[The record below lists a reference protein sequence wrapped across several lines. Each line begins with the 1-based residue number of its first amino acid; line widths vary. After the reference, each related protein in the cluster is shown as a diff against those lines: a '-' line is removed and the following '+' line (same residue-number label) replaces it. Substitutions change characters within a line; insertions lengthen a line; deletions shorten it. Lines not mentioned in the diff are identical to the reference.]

1 MAVTAIRGQMDL
13 TSFDGRFLQNSQ
25 VGSLMGK
32 VKVIG
37 EIELDRYYPQSWP
50 GRVRI
55 SLKDGSAHTREIII
69 PKGEKENPMSAR
81 EVEEKFLS
89 LATPVLG
96 DAKAQSV
103 IGEIHVL
110 ENSESLEGLLAFL
123 KP

>member
-1 MAVTAIRGQMDL
+1 MDL
-13 TSFDGRFLQNSQ
+13 TSFDEVLLQNSE

-55 SLKDGSAHTREIII
+55 SLTNGSAHTREIII
-69 PKGEKENPMSAR
+69 PKGEEENPMSAQ

-89 LATPVLG
+89 LTTPVLG
-96 DAKAQSV
+96 DAKAKSV

-110 ENSESLEGLLAFL
+110 EKSASLNGLLASL
-123 KP
+123 KL